1 MQRWSMMMVA
11 LLAALFTGSAAAQPD
26 CRRVPER
33 YRATCEQGMKV
44 KAACAGLQG
53 DARRGCVLRHIDYTG
68 ATENCMALA
77 GEARLQCMQQNR
89 IMDLAGPCKGRAGP
103 ELEGCIKAQATMGAR

>member
-11 LLAALFTGSAAAQPD
+11 LLAALFAGSAWAQPD
-26 CRRVPER
+26 CSRVPER

-53 DARRGCVLRHIDYTG
+53 DARRGCMLRHIDYAG
-68 ATENCMALA
+68 AKENCMALA
-77 GEARLQCMQQNR
+77 GEARLQCMQHNR
-89 IMDLAGPCKGRAGP
+89 IMDVAGPCKGRAGP
-103 ELEGCIKAQATMGAR
+103 ELAACIKAQATMGAR